1 QAAGIVVEHADVQI
15 DRTADRQLPE
25 LVEQVPAADHELA
38 QAESTAGIVESA
50 VGVQDD
56 PAPGA
61 DAPAVVVQ
69 QAGDGQ
75 CAIVQRN
82 HGWWR
87 IATAC
92 LTVRSRIRAIAVAG
106 NGHRA
111 STIRAGLA
119 SGTRL
124 DVADATA
131 IPVRERAGIE
141 LQPLDAD
148 LLDRAIA
155 IAQRCRSDLHAHG
168 IERAAAVVDVPR

>member
-1 QAAGIVVEHADVQI
+1 
-15 DRTADRQLPE
+15 
-25 LVEQVPAADHELA
+25 
-38 QAESTAGIVESA
+38 
-50 VGVQDD
+50 
-56 PAPGA
+56 
-61 DAPAVVVQ
+61 
-69 QAGDGQ
+69 
-75 CAIVQRN
+75 N

-124 DVADATA
+124 DVTDATA

-155 IAQRCRSDLHAHG
+155 IAKRCRSDLHAHG
-168 IERAAAVVDVPR
+168 IERAAAVVDVRRGVDAQFTGDAEQATVGNAVHRRKPGVLLRLQRAGVFQATLGGDHQPAGLRADGTGIAHAHAMLGADQG